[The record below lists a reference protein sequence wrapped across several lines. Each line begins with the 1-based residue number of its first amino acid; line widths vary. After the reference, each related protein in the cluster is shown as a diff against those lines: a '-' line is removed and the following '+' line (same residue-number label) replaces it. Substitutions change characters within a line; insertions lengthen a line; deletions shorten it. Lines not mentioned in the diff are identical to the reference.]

1 MFSRGKSGTTE
12 LFPFADMHCHV
23 LPGVDDGSKSMEMS
37 LKMLKI
43 AASENISKMILT
55 PHYVTGALEHSTA
68 ALSARFEELKE
79 TAKAEGIGIELYLGN
94 ELFCSDGMEERLRD
108 GSVFTLAG
116 SKCLLIEFFRSVSR
130 AALRNAVLTVKG
142 AGLTPVIAHVERYY
156 ELLDHPEAVLEF
168 KELGALIQVNV
179 GTVLGYTGNAEKRF
193 ARELLRAECVD
204 FLATDAHN
212 VDRRAPRVQEALK
225 QLYKKYDRAYVR
237 RISYENTCRL
247 LGRQD
252 ED

>member
-55 PHYVTGALEHSTA
+55 PHFVIGELEHATA
-68 ALSARFEELKE
+68 TVSRRFEALKE
-79 TAKAEGIGIELYLGN
+79 AAKAEGIGIEFHLGN
-94 ELFCSDGMEERLRD
+94 ELFCSGGMEERLKD

-116 SKCLLIEFFRSVSR
+116 SECLLIEFFRSVSR
-130 AALRNAVLTVKG
+130 TALRNAVLTVKS
-142 AGLTPVIAHVERYY
+142 AGLTPVLAHVERYF
-156 ELLDHPEAVLEF
+156 ELLDHPEAVPEL
-168 KELGALIQVNV
+168 KKLGALIQVNV
-179 GTVLGYTGNAEKRF
+179 GTILGNSGGAEKRF
-193 ARELLRAECVD
+193 VLGLLKAECVD

-212 VDRRAPRVQEALK
+212 VDRRAPLVQKALRK
-225 QLYKKYDRAYVR
+225 LYQKYDRAYVR
-237 RISYENTCRL
+237 RISYENTCKL
-247 LGRQD
+247 IKHQVVD
-252 ED
+252 